1 MAAQSAK
8 RVYLD
13 LTHLGRHVTGIERV
27 SIEQFEKVA
36 FENAEVITVRSNGVL
51 SMILRQQ
58 VLLPW
63 LALRHPKAQF
73 IFPGFP
79 PSALFA
85 LARERVHLYVHDTF
99 LITRTADL
107 STKALLYMAPQFKI
121 AVRRLK
127 HFFVNS
133 HKTRSDLESYT
144 AADAVIALYR
154 PSVANHF
161 RLSAADRANRPAQP
175 QPLKLVALGTVEPRK
190 NYAAALA
197 ILDAIRARHDRN
209 AELHIIGR
217 TGWGEDAAAVSAHPG
232 VTVHGYLAADAVK
245 QVLESCDMYLCT
257 SHDEGLGLPLLE
269 SQFAGL
275 PVIAPDQPV
284 FREVLA
290 TSGTFVDPASP
301 RAAAD
306 SIVAMTTRADWR
318 RETAEAAIQNVTRW
332 NEAAAH
338 DLALARTTFASPAG
352 DPAPTALSAAR
363 PV

>member
-27 SIEQFEKVA
+27 SIEQFEKVG
-36 FENAEVITVRSNGVL
+36 FEGADVIAVRSHGVV

-58 VLLPW
+58 FLLPW
-63 LALRHPKAQF
+63 LALRHPQAHF

-99 LITRTADL
+99 LVTRTADL
-107 STKALLYMAPQFKI
+107 SAKARLYMAPQFKI

-133 HKTRSDLESYT
+133 NKTRADLGAFT
-144 AADAVIALYR
+144 AADATVELYR

-161 RLSAADRANRPAQP
+161 QLSAANRSSRPPQP

-197 ILDAIRARHDRN
+197 ILDAIRARQDKQ

-217 TGWGEDAAAVSAHPG
+217 AGWGEDAAAVGAHPG
-232 VTVHGYLAADAVK
+232 VTIHGYLEEPQVK

-269 SQFAGL
+269 AQFAGL

-290 TSGTFVDPASP
+290 TSGTYIDPNSVET
-301 RAAAD
+301 AAD
-306 SIVAMTTRADWR
+306 AIVAITKRPDWR
-318 RETAEAAIQNVTRW
+318 RESAEAAVKNVTRW
-332 NEAAAH
+332 NEAAAQ
-338 DLALARTTFASPAG
+338 DLAVARMTFASHSA
-352 DPAPTALSAAR
+352 APSPGALSAAR